1 MSHRK
6 GAKVDTHS
14 EVLQC
19 SVRTESW
26 SSIYARVCGLRWMD
40 LEEGGD
46 PGNLSVHKW
55 TKCKYQKATCG
66 NLDKSD

>member
-14 EVLQC
+14 EVLQWFGEDWILKQHLC
-19 SVRTESW
+19 KGL
-26 SSIYARVCGLRWMD
+26 CGLRWMD

-46 PGNLSVHKW
+46 PGNLSVHK
-55 TKCKYQKATCG
+55 
-66 NLDKSD
+66 